1 MSYEKIE
8 KKLPEEILAYID
20 EESMVLGI
28 TRQEAIGRLIQ
39 SVHVMKS
46 ETETERLRIDLKAQ
60 NRELTIKD
68 EEISFLRT
76 ELHALHTGLS
86 KLAENLTARNNHSE
100 EHEIQISIM
109 RENVT
114 TISDAIKNIQVKIDK
129 TPDRP
134 FEQHIPLI
142 IIGILAGLLVLYLII
157 SKIG

>member
-46 ETETERLRIDLKAQ
+46 ETETERLRMDLKAQ

-76 ELHALHTGLS
+76 ELHALHAGLS
-86 KLAENLTARNNHSE
+86 KLAENLTAPNNHSE

-109 RENVT
+109 RENIT
-114 TISDAIKNIQVKIDK
+114 TISNAIKNIQIKIDK
-129 TPDRP
+129 TPDRS